1 MKRSRERI
9 FSACLLLGIA
19 LALSVG
25 LLCAVSSDASSATAK
40 SEDDTYIWVRL
51 LMNTDAAVREIRL
64 YTHAGE
70 PLQTLQV
77 ENGTAVSDLMMPG
90 TYFAAT
96 EQGCTEFVLHKNASV
111 SVSCGCGWSD
121 GEQLYLTDEQVG
133 SVTVERF
140 ASERVLTED
149 GGWIDY
155 TLVNAKTRLREVVR
169 CSGPQELL
177 TCVFAGVPYGD
188 YVLEENGIAQCHVTL
203 SEAVPEISVTLP

>member
-1 MKRSRERI
+1 MKQSRKRI
-9 FSACLLLGIA
+9 CSACLLLGIA

-25 LLCAVSSDASSATAK
+25 LICAVSSNVSSAPPET
-40 SEDDTYIWVRL
+40 DTDTYIWLRL
-51 LMNTDAAVREIRL
+51 LMNTDAAVKEIRL
-64 YTHAGE
+64 YTREGK

-77 ENGTAVSDLMMPG
+77 ENGTAVSDLMTPG

-96 EQGCTEFVLHKNASV
+96 EQGCTEFILNKNASV

-133 SVTVERF
+133 TVTVERF

-169 CSGPQELL
+169 CSKPQELL
-177 TCVFAGVPYGD
+177 TCVFAGVPYGE
-188 YVLEENGIAQCHVTL
+188 YVLEENGIEQCHVSINEDL
-203 SEAVPEISVTLP
+203 PEISVTLP